1 MRIEPF
7 ERRLTL
13 PAWVW
18 EEMAALP
25 DRLETREERV
35 AAVIR
40 FARLNTERGTGG
52 PFAAGVFERDS
63 GQVLM
68 LAVNRV
74 VPLACSS
81 LHAEIMALSLAQARL
96 GCFDLG
102 AQGLP
107 VFELVVNW
115 MPCAMCFGA
124 VLWSGVRS
132 LVVAGS
138 GPEMAAMTGFDE
150 GPLPPDWQDQL
161 ARRGIAFHGD
171 VAREAALDAFRAF
184 VASGAAVYNGRQG
197 RL

>member
-7 ERRLTL
+7 ECRLTL

-68 LAVNRV
+68 LAVNWV
-74 VPLACSS
+74 VPLIS
-81 LHAEIMALSLAQARL
+81 I
-96 GCFDLG
+96 
-102 AQGLP
+102 
-107 VFELVVNW
+107 
-115 MPCAMCFGA
+115 
-124 VLWSGVRS
+124 RS
-132 LVVAGS
+132 FL
-138 GPEMAAMTGFDE
+138 
-150 GPLPPDWQDQL
+150 QL
-161 ARRGIAFHGD
+161 FCRILRNSKNYCKKIK
-171 VAREAALDAFRAF
+171 VCY
-184 VASGAAVYNGRQG
+184 V
-197 RL
+197 